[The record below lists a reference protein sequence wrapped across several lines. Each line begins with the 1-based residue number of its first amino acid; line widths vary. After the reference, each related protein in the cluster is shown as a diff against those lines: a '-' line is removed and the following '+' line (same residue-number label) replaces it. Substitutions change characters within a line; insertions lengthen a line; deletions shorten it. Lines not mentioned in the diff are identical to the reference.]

1 MWDLNSLTRDQ
12 TGAPWSGSMESY
24 TTGPPEKSLANTIIW
39 CFVLGCNQSIKFI
52 YPNLDLGFG
61 FFFFLDLKF
70 QNTWATHICQFE
82 NFSTILSTIFLI
94 TIFLPL
100 TMPLCC
106 LTDFSSWLFQLSCPL
121 SSPVLPLPVPV
132 NGPSCSSQNPK
143 VSPFILQTLT
153 PAISKSSGPYP
164 KGNVKPPPIPSS
176 GGQEH
181 HFTRLSKSPSTRQP
195 EGPSKSRTYTMH
207 FIQSCI

>member
-1 MWDLNSLTRDQ
+1 
-12 TGAPWSGSMESY
+12 MESY
-24 TTGPPEKSLANTIIW
+24 TTGTPEKSLANTIIW
-39 CFVLGCNQSIKFI
+39 CFVLECSQSIKFI

-70 QNTWATHICQFE
+70 QNTWATHICQFD

-94 TIFLPL
+94 TIFVPL
-100 TMPLCC
+100 TLPLCC

-143 VSPFILQTLT
+143 AGPLILQTLT
-153 PAISKSSGPYP
+153 PAISKSSGPYL
-164 KGNVKPPPIPSS
+164 KGNVKPPPYPHPGAKNAISPGSPYPPPRGSQRDLVKAEPTPFTLSS
-176 GGQEH
+176 LAFNKYLH
-181 HFTRLSKSPSTRQP
+181 TS
-195 EGPSKSRTYTMH
+195 GPALFNT
-207 FIQSCI
+207 F